1 MIKLHR
7 CIIKFLASA
16 WITNV
21 ATFRLQPTCAEAA
34 FSAVSGTPAPNV
46 ATFRLQPTCAE
57 AAFLL
62 CPPTLGAPDVWT
74 FVLSL
79 PCLCFVLF
87 CVGGFVYLCGAPRL
101 LRAPRNLRPCAALI
115 NLLRLLQ
122 QIRFPSAHGIGSRL
136 RWMTLCVVGK
146 GPNVSLSHRWYPRT
160 TSSTPLRAVLAPLT
174 SRC

>member
-1 MIKLHR
+1 MNTLLDKSKSR
-7 CIIKFLASA
+7 
-16 WITNV
+16 
-21 ATFRLQPTCAEAA
+21 Q
-34 FSAVSGTPAPNV
+34 
-46 ATFRLQPTCAE
+46 CAE

-79 PCLCFVLF
+79 PCLFCFVLCGVLCTSVVRRAF
-87 CVGGFVYLCGAPRL
+87 FGRRATFVFFVPLWCVAPSSGAAQP
-101 LRAPRNLRPCAALI
+101 ALI

-146 GPNVSLSHRWYPRT
+146 GPNVSLSHRWYPRS
-160 TSSTPLRAVLAPLT
+160 TSSTPLRAVLAPFT